1 MNDTGRG
8 PARPGGGF
16 GWSVVALMAL
26 AVFLNY
32 IDRGNLATAAPLIKD
47 ELRLSATALGF
58 LIAAFSW
65 SYTPSMLLAGWLV
78 ERINP
83 YRTLALGV
91 AVWSLATAVTGLAG
105 GFWGL
110 ALCRLALGVGESA
123 AFPASSALLARHL
136 PTGSLGRA
144 NSLIG
149 LGLSLGPAFGTFTG
163 GLMIAA
169 LGWRPVFVIFGLI
182 SLLWLWP
189 WLARTGRLS
198 AGDAAAGPTGGP
210 SYLAV
215 LRHRE
220 AWGAALGHF
229 SANYQVYFL
238 LSWMPLYLVKARGY
252 AVPQMAELGGLIYLA
267 YAASNAAAG
276 WLTDHAIAA
285 GASVDRVRKT
295 AAVTCHLVAPAGL
308 MISALGD
315 AHQAV
320 TGLFIAA
327 IGSGFNTAGIFAIG
341 QTLAGP
347 RAAGKWVGFQNAVGN
362 AAGMIGPIVTGLV
375 VDATGHFVW
384 AFGIAAAV
392 GLIGALGWGVIIR
405 RVEPVVW
412 PAPTPAHAS

>member
-1 MNDTGRG
+1 MGAGREA
-8 PARPGGGF
+8 ARSGAGF

-32 IDRGNLATAAPLIKD
+32 VDRGNLATAAPLIKD
-47 ELRLSATALGF
+47 ELRLSATQLGF

-65 SYTPSMLLAGWLV
+65 TYAPSMLLAGWLT

-83 YRTLALGV
+83 YRTLALGL
-91 AVWSLATAVTGLAG
+91 AVWSLATAATGLAG

-110 ALCRLALGVGESA
+110 AVCRLVLGVGESA
-123 AFPASSALLARHL
+123 AFPASSALMARHL
-136 PTGSLGRA
+136 SPGSLGRA
-144 NSLIG
+144 NGLIG

-163 GLMIAA
+163 GLLIAA
-169 LGWRPVFVIFGLI
+169 LGWRPVFLIFGLA
-182 SLLWLWP
+182 SLVWLWP

-198 AGDAAAGPTGGP
+198 AEAPAQGDAPGPT
-210 SYLAV
+210 YLAV

-229 SANYQVYFL
+229 SANYLFYFL

-252 AVPQMAELGGLIYLA
+252 AVTQMAELGGLIYLA
-267 YAASNAAAG
+267 YAASNAACG
-276 WLTDHAIAA
+276 WLTDRAIAA
-285 GASVDRVRKT
+285 GSSVDRVRKT
-295 AAVTCHLVAPAGL
+295 AAVTCHIVAPAGL

-315 AHQAV
+315 SHQAV
-320 TGLFIAA
+320 AGLFIAA

-362 AAGMIGPIVTGLV
+362 VAGMIGPIVTGLV
-375 VDATGHFVW
+375 VDATGQFLW

-392 GLIGALGWGVIIR
+392 GLAGAVGWGVIIR
-405 RVEPVVW
+405 RIEPVIW
-412 PAPTPAHAS
+412 RAAATAGAP